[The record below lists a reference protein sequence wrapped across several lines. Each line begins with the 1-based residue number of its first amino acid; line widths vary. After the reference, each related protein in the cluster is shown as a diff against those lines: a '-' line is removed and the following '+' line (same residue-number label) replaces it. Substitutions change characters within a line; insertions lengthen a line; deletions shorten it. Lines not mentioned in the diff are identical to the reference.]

1 MDWQIIVS
9 ILLVVIGIAGTILPM
24 LPGVPLVFAGLL
36 LAAWHGGFQ
45 QVSILT
51 MVIIGVIAAIAWA
64 VDFFASVVTA
74 KKAGASK
81 YALWGAGI
89 GALVGIAG
97 GIVGLIIGPAIGAI
111 IGELITHKSATN
123 QTISKEATT
132 KATTVGIAA
141 GLGFVL
147 GLAVKL
153 VLALTMLAIFA
164 YAYYK

>member
-1 MDWQIIVS
+1 MDWQIIVA

-36 LAAWHGGFQ
+36 LAAWHGGFD
-45 QVSILT
+45 QVGVLT
-51 MVIIGVIAAIAWA
+51 MVIIGVIAAMAWA

-81 YALWGAGI
+81 YALWGAAI
-89 GALVGIAG
+89 GAIVGMAG

-111 IGELITHKSATN
+111 VGELITHKST
-123 QTISKEATT
+123 SKEATT

-147 GLAVKL
+147 ALAIKIVL
-153 VLALTMLAIFA
+153 VLTMLAVFA

>member
-1 MDWQIIVS
+1 MDWQIIVAV
-9 ILLVVIGIAGTILPM
+9 LLVVAGIAGTVLPM

-36 LAAWHGGFQ
+36 LAAWHGGFD
-45 QVSILT
+45 QVGILT
-51 MVIIGVIAAIAWA
+51 MVIIGAIAAMAWA

-74 KKAGASK
+74 KKVGASK

-111 IGELITHKSATN
+111 IGELITHQNT
-123 QTISKEATT
+123 SKEATT

-147 GLAVKL
+147 ALAIKIVL
-153 VLALTMLAIFA
+153 VLTMLAVFA